1 LILPLTKPIIKPI
14 NKTIMAIETRANLD
28 SASLVVKNETGI
40 AQNTANRVGTL
51 FENLADST
59 ALLKERGCV
68 SLSKSSAYSFTVAAN
83 DTPEKLTYSMSGV
96 VSTAY
101 NVAGEPSPRVDWTG
115 AGSLPY
121 RVSALLNFSGAN
133 NTEYYFYIARNG
145 VVNDTT
151 KVSVHLYSSDPHS
164 AYLELYAE
172 GAGQYE
178 IWIEQKDSIDQIDF
192 INGQLSLMSV

>member
-1 LILPLTKPIIKPI
+1 
-14 NKTIMAIETRANLD
+14 MAIETRANLD
-28 SASLVVKNETGI
+28 SASLVVKNETVI

-68 SLSKSSAYSFTVAAN
+68 SLSTSSAYSFTVAAA
-83 DTPEKLTYSMSGV
+83 DTPEKLTYSMSAV

-101 NVAGEPSPRVDWTG
+101 NVAEESSPRVGWTG
-115 AGSLPY
+115 ADPLPY
-121 RVSALLNFSGAN
+121 RVSALLNFSGTN
-133 NTEYYFYIARNG
+133 NREYYFYIARNG
-145 VVNDTT
+145 VVDDTT
-151 KVSVHLYSSDPHS
+151 KVSVHLHSSDPHS

-178 IWIEQKDSIDQIDF
+178 IWIEQKGSTDQIDF

>member
-1 LILPLTKPIIKPI
+1 
-14 NKTIMAIETRANLD
+14 MAIETRANLD

-51 FENLADST
+51 FENLSDSSV
-59 ALLKERGCV
+59 LLKERGCV
-68 SLSKSSAYSFTVAAN
+68 SLSTSSAYSFTPAAS
-83 DTPEKLTYSMSGV
+83 DTPEKLTYAMSAV

-101 NVAGEPSPRVDWTG
+101 NVAEESSPKIEWTG

-121 RVSALLNFSGAN
+121 RVSALLNFSGTSN
-133 NTEYYFYIARNG
+133 REYYFYIARNG
-145 VVNDTT
+145 VVDDTS
-151 KVSVHLYSSDPHS
+151 KVSVHLHSSDPHS

-172 GAGQYE
+172 GAGEYE
-178 IWIEQKDSIDQIDF
+178 IWIEQKGSINQVDF

>member
-1 LILPLTKPIIKPI
+1 
-14 NKTIMAIETRANLD
+14 MAIETRANLD

-68 SLSKSSAYSFTVAAN
+68 SVSTKDPFSFIVVNA
-83 DTPEKLTYSMSGV
+83 DTPEKLTYAMDGAI
-96 VSTAY
+96 STAY
-101 NVAGEPSPRVDWTG
+101 NVNSESSPRVDWTG

-121 RVSALLNFSGAN
+121 RVSALLNFSGTSN
-133 NTEYYFYIARNG
+133 REYYFYIARNG
-145 VVNDTT
+145 VVDDTT
-151 KVSVHLYSSDPHS
+151 KVSVHLHSSNPHS

-178 IWIEQKDSIDQIDF
+178 IWIEQKGSTNQINF